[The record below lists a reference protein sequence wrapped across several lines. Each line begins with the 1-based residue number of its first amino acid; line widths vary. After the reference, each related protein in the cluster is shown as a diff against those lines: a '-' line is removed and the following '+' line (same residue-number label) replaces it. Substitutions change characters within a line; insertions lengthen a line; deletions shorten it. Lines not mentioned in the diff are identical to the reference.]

1 MNHSMFSAHFF
12 CVCKFTPPFTPPL
25 NAWPILTSQHGGLFL
40 FPSIH
45 RKTCILLNDTK
56 NPHFSYSLLTFL
68 LWNTNAERKTF
79 QLEDPTLYISADID
93 SFIQK
98 HEKTS
103 FFKNSS
109 SACSLSMNAD
119 RNPSKEVVTVQKH
132 LPLLLPP
139 VEGYPWLT
147 ALHLCQNLQ
156 KLPSLVIIR
165 VHLGL
170 DHYKTKTF
178 LLTTK
183 KKSHIVPE
191 YKFSYP
197 CDED

>member
-1 MNHSMFSAHFF
+1 MG
-12 CVCKFTPPFTPPL
+12 
-25 NAWPILTSQHGGLFL
+25 WLFL
-40 FPSIH
+40 FPSTH
-45 RKTCILLNDTK
+45 RMTCILLNDIK
-56 NPHFSYSLLTFL
+56 SPPFPNSLLTFL

-79 QLEDPTLYISADID
+79 QLEDLTLHISVDIN

-103 FFKNSS
+103 CFKNTS
-109 SACSLSMNAD
+109 SACSLSMNAE
-119 RNPSKEVVTVQKH
+119 RNPSKEAGAVQKY

-183 KKSHIVPE
+183 KSHIVPK

-197 CDED
+197 REED

>member
-1 MNHSMFSAHFF
+1 MISKTHPYLIHHLPSYYE
-12 CVCKFTPPFTPPL
+12 
-25 NAWPILTSQHGGLFL
+25 ILIVKG
-40 FPSIH
+40 
-45 RKTCILLNDTK
+45 K
-56 NPHFSYSLLTFL
+56 HFS
-68 LWNTNAERKTF
+68 W
-79 QLEDPTLYISADID
+79 LEDPTLHTSTDIN

-103 FFKNSS
+103 FFQNTS

-119 RNPSKEVVTVQKH
+119 RNPSKEVGTVQKH

-147 ALHLCQNLQ
+147 ALHLCRNWQ

-165 VHLGL
+165 VHPDL

-178 LLTTK
+178 LLTNKQK
-183 KKSHIVPE
+183 KTIELHS
-191 YKFSYP
+191 YKIQI
-197 CDED
+197 